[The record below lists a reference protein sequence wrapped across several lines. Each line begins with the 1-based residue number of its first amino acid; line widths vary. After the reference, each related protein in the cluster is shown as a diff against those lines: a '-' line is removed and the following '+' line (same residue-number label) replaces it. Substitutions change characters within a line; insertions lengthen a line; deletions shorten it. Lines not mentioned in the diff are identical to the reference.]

1 MKAHFDLTYVD
12 VLQCD
17 GSENSVASFRI
28 TDRLSV
34 VWQPS
39 AIHAKEWIFFPAAT
53 PCFLLWSVLHTLFNT
68 RNSGLHLRPKII
80 HLRRSF
86 IIWIHG
92 KIEIF
97 H

>member
-28 TDRLSV
+28 TDHRSV

-39 AIHAKEWIFFPAAT
+39 AIHAKQWIFSHSDT
-53 PCFLLWSVLHTLFNT
+53 MLFAVECAV
-68 RNSGLHLRPKII
+68 HA
-80 HLRRSF
+80 F
-86 IIWIHG
+86 
-92 KIEIF
+92 
-97 H
+97 